1 VCGSGNR
8 IVRQEP
14 KSRVQR
20 SRDIL
25 IMKSEVNDMKVLVI
39 GSGGREHA
47 ICWKLSQSRSVDKVY
62 CCPGNAGIAQ
72 IAECINFSQNDFPSL
87 VDFVKY
93 EWVDLTIIGPEDPL
107 SRGIVDL
114 FQKEGRRVLGPTK
127 AGAQLES
134 SKVFCKDL
142 LKSHGIPTAE
152 YKVFT
157 SYVHAEEY
165 VRFKGAPIVI
175 KADGLAA
182 GKGVF
187 VASTIE
193 EAFDALRIIM
203 KDKAFGAAGDKV
215 IVEECL
221 QGEEASFMAFT
232 DGKTIV
238 PMVSSQDHKRIF
250 DNDKGLNTG
259 GMGAYSPAP
268 VLTPELEMTVME
280 KILEPT
286 VRALRS
292 EGITYKGILYA
303 GLMIRNGIPSVLEY
317 NCRLGDPETQPVL
330 SRLKTDFMEIAMAI
344 AEERLADITIEWLP
358 DPAVC
363 VVISSKGYPGQY
375 RKGDVITGLDKAQE
389 LEGVQVF
396 HAGTAFRDDA
406 VITSGGRVL
415 GVTATGKDIAAAKAR
430 AYEAVQ
436 KIHFDG
442 MHYRKDIADRALK
455 RQ

>member
-1 VCGSGNR
+1 
-8 IVRQEP
+8 
-14 KSRVQR
+14 
-20 SRDIL
+20 
-25 IMKSEVNDMKVLVI
+25 MKVLVI

-47 ICWKLSQSRSVDKVY
+47 ICWKLSQSRAVDKIY
-62 CCPGNAGIAQ
+62 CCPGNAGIAG
-72 IAECINFSQNDFPSL
+72 IAECIDVSQNDFQAL
-87 VDFVKY
+87 LDFVKY
-93 EWVDLTIIGPEDPL
+93 EWIDLTIVGPEDPL

-114 FQKEGRRVLGPTK
+114 FEREGRKILGPTM
-127 AGAQLES
+127 AGARLES

-157 SYVHAEEY
+157 SYIHAEEY

-187 VASTIE
+187 VASTVE
-193 EAFDALRIIM
+193 EAFDALKVIM
-203 KDKAFGAAGDKV
+203 KDKAFGAAGERV

-221 QGEEASFMAFT
+221 QGEEASYMAFT

-250 DNDKGLNTG
+250 DGDKGLNTG

-268 VLTPELEMTVME
+268 VITPALERVVME

-286 VRALRS
+286 LRALRS

-303 GLMIRNGIPSVLEY
+303 GLMIHNGVPSVLEY

-330 SRLKTDFMEIAMAI
+330 SRLKTDFMDIAMAI
-344 AEERLADITIEWLP
+344 AEGRLADIRIEWQP

-363 VVISSKGYPGQY
+363 VVVSSQGYPGQY
-375 RKGDVITGLDKAQE
+375 RKGDVITGLDEAGR

-396 HAGTAFRDDA
+396 HAGTTFRDSK
-406 VITSGGRVL
+406 VVTSGGRVL
-415 GVTATGKDIAAAKAR
+415 GVTATGSDIADAKAR
-430 AYEAVQ
+430 AYEAVNV
-436 KIHFDG
+436 IHFDG